1 MNQYVEM
8 KRRQRQEYEK
18 FLVSDLGEEPDRLYC
33 VAPNTYI
40 RKGDFMEFQDML
52 DRFAQEREDAVAA
65 DLDGNGFIFEMFV
78 YELTAHGYASRRK
91 VEDTLEALGYTSQE
105 VSGDEHMHHGLMKAA
120 KYVLK
125 KRPARNL

>member
-8 KRRQRQEYEK
+8 KRRQRREYEK

-52 DRFAQEREDAVAA
+52 PDEKWRIRWKRWDIR
-65 DLDGNGFIFEMFV
+65 L
-78 YELTAHGYASRRK
+78 RRS
-91 VEDTLEALGYTSQE
+91 AG
-105 VSGDEHMHHGLMKAA
+105 MNICIMA
-120 KYVLK
+120 
-125 KRPARNL
+125 